1 MSRRRLAGAVITM
14 GAAAALAAATQAG
27 AGSRTVPRHYAFS
40 FTVAAKPEDIPGW
53 IPSKV
58 TGSGSGTFSIVHR
71 QIDRDGT
78 VFWDLT
84 GPHGTMS
91 LSIDGKVIV
100 RATVV
105 GGHYGT
111 EKAAGATLR
120 SVLFKLH
127 ITSTTRFR
135 CKAPNATLGLDDFPP
150 VKGTT
155 DGMTFDACTTHLQWN
170 GVPPKLT
177 VHVAPA

>member
-1 MSRRRLAGAVITM
+1 MSMRRL
-14 GAAAALAAATQAG
+14 GAAAIALGAVVALAVATQAV
-27 AGSRTVPRHYAFS
+27 AGSRAVPKHYAFS
-40 FTVAAKPEDIPGW
+40 FAVAAKPENVPGS

-58 TGSGSGTFSIVHR
+58 AGSGSGTFTIVHR

-84 GPHGTMS
+84 GAHASMS
-91 LSIDGKVIV
+91 LSIGGKVIV

-111 EKAAGATLR
+111 EKATGGTLR
-120 SVLFKLH
+120 SVLLKLR
-127 ITSTTRFR
+127 ITSSSRFR
-135 CKAPNATLGLDDFPP
+135 CKTPNAMLGLDDFPQ
-150 VKGTT
+150 VKGSI

-170 GVPPKLT
+170 GVPPELT
-177 VHVAPA
+177 VHVAPV